1 VILLVALVLAGFAAA
16 AETSIT
22 SMNRVRLKRLVEQ
35 GDARALMLERLQRS
49 PNDSLTAIL
58 STNTVAIIAASSAG
72 TLLSLRLYGPHFP
85 EWLTGVVL
93 SIVVL
98 MICEIAP
105 KTYALRNNEKV
116 ALALARPVTGT
127 TWLLRPA
134 VRVITSV
141 TGALV
146 RPFGGRAPTLR
157 GPFVTE
163 EELKM
168 LVTVG
173 EEEGVLAEE
182 EREMI
187 HGIFEMGDMAVREV
201 MIPRIDMIA
210 VESTAPVGTIFDLI
224 TKYGHTRI
232 PIYEGN
238 IDHIVGVVY
247 AKDMLRHLHQKKGPP
262 ASLAEIARKPY
273 FVPESKKVQDLL
285 REFQEN
291 KVHMAIVVDE
301 YGGTAGLVTIEDLI
315 EEIVGPIRD
324 EYDVAEED
332 EEFRFLAPNEVVMD
346 ARVSVD
352 DVNDLLN
359 LKIAGEDFDSI
370 GGYVYSAVGAIPKVG
385 DSVRIGPATLT
396 VESVR
401 GNRIKKVKIR
411 QEKPFELPEVPA
423 DGPPKTAEPERR
435 G

>member
-1 VILLVALVLAGFAAA
+1 
-16 AETSIT
+16 
-22 SMNRVRLKRLVEQ
+22 MNRVRLKRLVEQ
-35 GDARALMLERLQRS
+35 GNDRAVMLERLQRT
-49 PNDSLTAIL
+49 PNDYLTMIL
-58 STNTVAIIAASSAG
+58 STNTVAIITASSSG
-72 TLLSLRLYGPHFP
+72 TLLSLRLFGPHFP
-85 EWLTGVVL
+85 EWVAGVVL

-98 MICEIAP
+98 MVCEIAP

-116 ALALARPVTGT
+116 ALALAQPVTGM
-127 TWLLRPA
+127 TWFLRPA
-134 VRVITSV
+134 VRVITAV
-141 TGALV
+141 TSALV
-146 RPFGGRAPTLR
+146 RPFGGKIPVVR

-210 VESTAPVGTIFDLI
+210 VEANEPVVRIFDLI

-232 PIYEGN
+232 PIYDQSVDN
-238 IDHIVGVVY
+238 IVGVVY
-247 AKDMLRHLHQKKGPP
+247 AKDMLRHLHQKKAPP
-262 ASLAEIARKPY
+262 ANLIEIARKPY

-301 YGGTAGLVTIEDLI
+301 YGGTAGLVTIEDVI

-324 EYDVAEED
+324 EYDMAEED
-332 EEFRFLAPNEVVMD
+332 DEFRFVAPNEVVMD
-346 ARVSVD
+346 ARVSLD

-359 LKIAGEDFDSI
+359 LKIAGQDFDSI
-370 GGYVYSAVGAIPKVG
+370 GGYVYSVIGSIPKVG
-385 DSVRIGPATLT
+385 DSVRFGGATLT
-396 VESVR
+396 VESIR
-401 GNRIKKVKIR
+401 GTRIKKVKIR
-411 QEKPFELPEVPA
+411 QDKPFELPEIPA
-423 DGPPKTAEPERR
+423 DGAAPAAGPERR
-435 G
+435 A